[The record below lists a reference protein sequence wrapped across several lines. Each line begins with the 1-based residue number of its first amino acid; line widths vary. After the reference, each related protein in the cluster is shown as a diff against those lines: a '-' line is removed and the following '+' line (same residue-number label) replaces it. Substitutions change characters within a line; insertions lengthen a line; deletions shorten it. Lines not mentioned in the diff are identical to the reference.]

1 MKSML
6 KIEKKIASIDG
17 TIKIISP
24 LKIDL
29 ISQIFLCTFNDIK
42 SVIRLDIDLPN
53 WLRNQRASESQILN
67 FLKTKNQ
74 NQNILYQDFDEGIL
88 IREFHEGNEISNLNL
103 RREENLISL
112 GKEIRKIHEIKI
124 NHNVINDFENV
135 IEKYR
140 DILKNKIKNDWYLIK
155 GFEIFD
161 SLSYENEL
169 KIFSHNDL
177 SPGNI
182 LWNKKYFFI
191 DWEYSSMNSQY
202 FDLATIISSYGLDDG
217 EITLLCDGYDKNPQL
232 DMYKLKKWAKFTHFL
247 DYIWRICLI
256 ETTKYD
262 EKTLN
267 IAALK
272 ENLDIFH

>member
-42 SVIRLDIDLPN
+42 SVIRLDVDLPN

-88 IREFHEGNEISNLNL
+88 IREFHDGNEISNLNL

-135 IEKYR
+135 IESYR

-232 DMYKLKKWAKFTHFL
+232 DLYKLKKWAKFTHFL

>member
-42 SVIRLDIDLPN
+42 SVIRLDVDLPN
-53 WLRNQRASESQILN
+53 WLRNQRASESKILN

-135 IEKYR
+135 IESYR

>member
-17 TIKIISP
+17 KIEIISP

-29 ISQIFLCTFNDIK
+29 ISQIFLCNFNDIK

-74 NQNILYQDFDEGIL
+74 NQNILYQDFDKGIL

-103 RREENLISL
+103 RREEKLISL

-135 IEKYR
+135 IENYR

-272 ENLDIFH
+272 ENLDIFY

>member
-1 MKSML
+1 ML

-88 IREFHEGNEISNLNL
+88 IREFHEGNEISYLNL

-124 NHNVINDFENV
+124 NRNAINDFENV
-135 IEKYR
+135 IENYR
-140 DILKNKIKNDWYLIK
+140 DILENKIKNDRYLSK

-202 FDLATIISSYGLDDG
+202 FDLATIISSYDLDDG
-217 EITLLCDGYDKNPQL
+217 EITLLWNGYDKKTQL
-232 DMYKLKKWAKFTHFL
+232 DMYKLKKWAKFTRFL
-247 DYIWRICLI
+247 EYIWRNCLI
-256 ETTKYD
+256 ETTKHD
-262 EKTLN
+262 KKTLN

>member
-42 SVIRLDIDLPN
+42 SVIRLDVDLPN

-135 IEKYR
+135 IESYR
-140 DILKNKIKNDWYLIK
+140 DILKNKIKNDWYLSK

-232 DMYKLKKWAKFTHFL
+232 DMYKLKKWAKFARFL

-256 ETTKYD
+256 ETTEYD

-272 ENLDIFH
+272 ENLDIFN

>member
-42 SVIRLDIDLPN
+42 SVIRLDVDLPN

-88 IREFHEGNEISNLNL
+88 IREFHDGNEISNLNL

-135 IEKYR
+135 IESYR
-140 DILKNKIKNDWYLIK
+140 DILKNKIKNDWYLSK

-202 FDLATIISSYGLDDG
+202 FDLATIISYYGLDDG

>member
-17 TIKIISP
+17 KIEIISP

-29 ISQIFLCTFNDIK
+29 ISQIFLCNFNDNK
-42 SVIRLDIDLPN
+42 SVIRLDINLPN

-88 IREFHEGNEISNLNL
+88 IREFHDGNEISNLNL

-135 IEKYR
+135 IESYR
-140 DILKNKIKNDWYLIK
+140 DILKNKIKNDWYLSK

-202 FDLATIISSYGLDDG
+202 FDLATIISSYDLDDV
-217 EITLLCDGYDKNPQL
+217 EIMLLCEGYDKKTQL
-232 DMYKLKKWAKFTHFL
+232 DMYKLKKWTKFTYFL

>member
-17 TIKIISP
+17 KIEIISP

-74 NQNILYQDFDEGIL
+74 NQNILYQDSDEGIL

-135 IEKYR
+135 IESYR

-202 FDLATIISSYGLDDG
+202 FDLATIISSYDLDDV
-217 EITLLCDGYDKNPQL
+217 EIMLLCKGYDKKTQL
-232 DMYKLKKWAKFTHFL
+232 DMYKLKKWTKFTHFL

>member
-17 TIKIISP
+17 KIEIISP

-29 ISQIFLCTFNDIK
+29 ISQIFLCNFNDIK

-135 IEKYR
+135 IESYR

-217 EITLLCDGYDKNPQL
+217 QITLLCDGYNKNPQL
-232 DMYKLKKWAKFTHFL
+232 DMYKLKKWAKFNHFL